1 MGHFSLRQLIVILC
15 LLCCSL
21 GAQPASARQLHG
33 YTIPEEVLLL
43 KAKEKVKKEL
53 AGHILLKKKDNYIVA
68 IEQPHYFNN
77 RAFDF
82 FLIIGLIAFL
92 GVFRAA
98 NPAYFRNLFRA
109 FRNPTLS
116 TRQLKEQLRQDSAAS
131 LTMDII
137 FCISIGIYVYFV
149 MNHLYDRNILPDY
162 PVGIIMLGFILL
174 FIVVYIFRFLFL
186 KFTGWVFNIT
196 EITDNYTFNVF
207 LINKIL
213 GIAIIPF
220 TIILAFGEGA
230 WVQVSLFL
238 SFVVIAILF
247 LNRYLR
253 SGVVFGYFIKFSKFH
268 FFMYLCASELLPL
281 AVLMKIVNKWLIS

>member
-1 MGHFSLRQLIVILC
+1 MRLVRVLLIILSLC
-15 LLCCSL
+15 LTAATS
-21 GAQPASARQLHG
+21 HG
-33 YTIPEEVLLL
+33 RMLYGYYIPEETLTVKARERVKTELQKHPLLAEKPTMDARL
-43 KAKEKVKKEL
+43 KLHEFNDRSFDFL
-53 AGHILLKKKDNYIVA
+53 AIILLVS
-68 IEQPHYFNN
+68 FV
-77 RAFDF
+77 
-82 FLIIGLIAFL
+82 
-92 GVFRAA
+92 GVFRLA

-116 TRQLKEQLRQDSAAS
+116 TRQLKEQLRQDSPAS
-131 LTMDII
+131 LTMDVI
-137 FCISIGIYVYFV
+137 FCISMGMYLFYAVSHIHSQGIFT
-149 MNHLYDRNILPDY
+149 NHGVALVILALI
-162 PVGIIMLGFILL
+162 VLL
-174 FIVVYIFRFLFL
+174 MVVYAVRFMFL
-186 KFTGWVFNIT
+186 KFTGWVFNIS

-220 TIILAFGEGA
+220 TIILAFGTGP

-238 SFVVIAILF
+238 SFVLIAILF

-281 AVLMKIVNKWLIS
+281 AVLMKLVSRWLVS